1 MKLYTWQKECIR
13 AWQANHFHGMVHV
26 VTGAGK
32 TVMALYSI
40 RLLEKYIGNEASL
53 RVKIVVPTFP
63 LAAQWAFSMEKYLPD
78 CKNAQ
83 EKPGFFHSGK
93 TDSPHRKYM
102 IYIINS
108 ARYNLARHILSD
120 IQQGY
125 PVLLIADEC
134 HHYASPENRKIF
146 DFLTAG
152 VDVTGK
158 YFSLGLSATPQAMDY
173 DTILVPNLGRE
184 IFQYGFSEAARR
196 NNICRFSIFQVALSF
211 SPKEMEEY
219 QQISERLSVTR
230 RRLLKKHPYLKYL
243 DRFHFFSAVSRL
255 ANTKDKHFDPVAP
268 LFLNQTYR
276 RQALNHMASARISCL
291 VSLVE
296 QLPSTTRILVFC
308 ERIHQAEKAWQIL
321 SAKYPNQAG
330 RYHSELNRQ
339 ARKNTLERFH
349 DGSQRILISCRA
361 LDEGI
366 DVPDAAVGIVLSGS
380 SVSRQ
385 RTQRLGRILRRQN
398 GKHSACLYYFYIRES
413 TEDSVFLS
421 DQESFGQDN
430 HVKICDISY
439 LTPENAFL
447 HPAYEDTARSLLE
460 DMSLKGWDKL
470 LMDEMRRCLLS
481 GLVRPDWL
489 MSPEDCSQQIERAAN
504 QREKNY
510 WICMKR
516 MALERET
523 KVKNNPF

>member
-13 AWQANHFHGMVHV
+13 AWHANHFHGMVNV

-40 RLLEKYIGNEASL
+40 RLLEKYIGNNGLL
-53 RVKIVVPTFP
+53 RVKIVVPTLP

-93 TDSPHRKYM
+93 TDNPNRKYM

-120 IQQGY
+120 IQQGC

-158 YFSLGLSATPQAMDY
+158 YFSLGLSATPQVMDY

-184 IFQYGFSEAARR
+184 IYQYGFSEAARR
-196 NNICRFSIFQVALSF
+196 NNICKFSIFQVALSF
-211 SPKEMEEY
+211 SPKERIKY
-219 QQISERLSVTR
+219 QEISDRLAVTR

-243 DRFHFFSAVSRL
+243 DRFRFFSAVSRL
-255 ANTKDKHFDPVAP
+255 ANTKDKHFDPIAP
-268 LFLNQTYR
+268 LFLNQAYQ

-308 ERIHQAEKAWQIL
+308 ERIHQTEKAWQIL

-380 SVSRQ
+380 SVNRQ

-421 DQESFGQDN
+421 DQESFRQDN
-430 HVKICDISY
+430 HVEICDISY
-439 LTPENAFL
+439 RTPENAFL
-447 HPAYEDTARSLLE
+447 HPAYEDTALSLLE
-460 DMSLKGWDKL
+460 DMSLKGWNKT
-470 LMDEMRRCLLS
+470 LMDEIRRCLLA

-489 MSPEDCSQQIERAAN
+489 MSPEECSEQIEKAAN
-504 QREKNY
+504 QKEKNY

-516 MALERET
+516 MAMEREG
-523 KVKNNPF
+523 KAI